1 MKRLF
6 TLLLV
11 SLIGMSYAQEA
22 PEAVLKTFN
31 KRYSRVKDVKW
42 EKKMVISD
50 TVSEIYQASFDY
62 RDVPTVMKYT
72 PKGYWLETMNDIP
85 EKELRQSITDYIYKN
100 HYEDD
105 LVVARK
111 IKTFDKKDY
120 FYVKLKRM
128 KRNQFHPY
136 FFELWFDRRGVL
148 EKIIRPKELKSEF
161 LLTAEIPKEIATDFN
176 KRFRKPADAK
186 WKKEGSFYVSNFVY
200 REIEKTAYYS
210 SDSLKWVKVIE
221 KPDLKKG
228 RLYSPVV
235 RYCEKNYPKYKMV
248 EYKKVVLAD
257 KTKSFFS
264 VKLRA
269 KKKKSSSQEIE
280 LLFNKSGKLID

>member
-1 MKRLF
+1 MKKILV
-6 TLLLV
+6 LLLV
-11 SLIGMSYAQEA
+11 SIVGFSYSQDV
-22 PEAVLKTFN
+22 PEAVMKTFN
-31 KRYSRVKDVKW
+31 KRYSRVKDVNW

-85 EKELRQSITDYIYKN
+85 EKELRQSIVDYIYKN

-105 LVVARK
+105 IVVARK

-136 FFELWFDRRGVL
+136 FFELWFDRRGIL

-161 LLTAEIPKEIATDFN
+161 LLTAEIPKKIATDFN
-176 KRFRKPADAK
+176 TRFRKPADAK
-186 WKKEGSFYVSNFVY
+186 WKKEGNSYVSSFVY

-210 SDSLKWVKVIE
+210 ADSLKWEKVVE

-235 RYCEKNYPKYKMV
+235 RYCEKNYPKYKMI
-248 EYKKVVLAD
+248 EYQKVILAD
-257 KTKSFFS
+257 KTKSYFS
-264 VKLRA
+264 VKLQS
-269 KKKKSSSQEIE
+269 KKKKGSSPVID
-280 LLFNKSGKLID
+280 LLFNKSGKIKE